1 MRTALLRIVAT
12 LLPALALPASAS
24 SAGPAPLETVM
35 ATLDQAVFDSFNRCA
50 DPAQL
55 ALHAA
60 HFDPQVEF
68 YHDTGG
74 VTQDRRAMLDNT
86 ARHACGRYTRQLVPG
101 TLQVHAVKDF
111 GAITQGQHRFCDM
124 EGQHCDGLAE
134 FVMVWQQRGS
144 QWQITRVLSYG
155 HRPNLPAAA
164 DKPPAGCDHPSHLPV
179 AATES

>member
-1 MRTALLRIVAT
+1 MRTALLCVAAS
-12 LLPALALPASAS
+12 LLPALALPASATTVQ
-24 SAGPAPLETVM
+24 APLETVM
-35 ATLDQAVFDSFNRCA
+35 AALDQAVFDSFNRCA

-86 ARHACGRYTRQLVPG
+86 ARHACGRYTRQPVPG

-124 EGQHCDGLAE
+124 DGQHCDGLAQ
-134 FVMVWQQRGS
+134 FVMVWQQHGNR
-144 QWQITRVLSYG
+144 WQITRVLSFG
-155 HRPNLPAAA
+155 HRPNRPAAA
-164 DKPPAGCDHPSHLPV
+164 DKPPAGCDHPSHLS
-179 AATES
+179 AAAPES